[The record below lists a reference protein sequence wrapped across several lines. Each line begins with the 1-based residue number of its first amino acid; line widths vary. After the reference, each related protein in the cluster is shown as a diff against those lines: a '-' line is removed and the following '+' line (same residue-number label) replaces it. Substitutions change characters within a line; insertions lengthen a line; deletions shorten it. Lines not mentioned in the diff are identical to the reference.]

1 MGIRITTWNVNGIRN
16 PFGYEPW
23 REKRTFE
30 AMFETLETDIV
41 VMQETK
47 IQRKDLSDDMVL
59 VPGWDV
65 YFSLPKYKKGYS
77 GVAIY
82 TRNSKCCP
90 IRAEEGITGIL
101 CPPNSS
107 TSFRDLPPEQQIGGY
122 PKLGQLSSTIDEPTL
137 DSEGRCVILEF
148 PAFVLIGVYSPAT
161 RDDTRTDFRLG
172 FLEALDARVRNLV
185 DMGKQVVL
193 TGDLNII
200 RSEIDTAGVKEMLR
214 KEDMTLDEFM
224 STPSRRFLNQLVFGG
239 RVVGERDEGREQP
252 VLWDLCRIFHRDRLG
267 MYTCWETKKN
277 ARPGN
282 YGSRIDYV
290 LCSNGL
296 REWFED
302 SNIQE
307 GLLGSDHCPVYA
319 TLKDTIEVNGQTLHV
334 IDKMNPEG
342 MFVSGKRL
350 QEWST
355 KRLLP
360 TSAKL
365 IPEFDRRRSI
375 RDMFFK
381 PALPSKNKASN
392 KEASLPDIPETSS
405 EMPPA
410 PTLGGALSKNK
421 ETEIDFPTEPN
432 LQTVSLVSSRASLP
446 AETSVEAQTFL
457 PPTPPITASASE
469 PPSSYASND
478 SPAKRQAP
486 SPVSKRPQKK
496 NKGALKK
503 ESSKSGPS
511 KNQSSLMGF
520 FKPKTP
526 TPTSTSTFDLEKET
540 DGANDTPPP
549 IPTEPPSPLKQ
560 AVPVSPRFISKN
572 KPVDDDIEEWDAD
585 PPADQASRQDKV
597 HDPIV
602 AKESW
607 SKLLG
612 KRVPPMCEHNEPCIS
627 LLTKKPGVNCGEFS
641 FSLVPSIPRSAHS
654 PNCFPCLHA
663 SLQLPSSITI
673 VSFSLAS
680 QLVLVFFPLQHF
692 LLLLLDASFCYH
704 QHPSHHLMYPSVAY
718 YPSTSCSPSSCP
730 PSSCPLLPVPLFLSL
745 CFLSPFFLSSCFLLP
760 CFLSLC

>member
-1 MGIRITTWNVNGIRN
+1 MFPVNGIRCVRIFNTTSRWFLILCRN

-30 AMFETLETDIV
+30 AMFDTLETDIV

-101 CPPNSS
+101 CPPSSS
-107 TSFRDLPPEQQIGGY
+107 TSFRDLPPAQQIGGY
-122 PKLGQLSSTIDEPTL
+122 PKPGQLSSTIDEPTL

-214 KEDMTLDEFM
+214 KEDMTMDEFM
-224 STPSRRFLNQLVFGG
+224 SMPSRRFLNQLLFGG
-239 RVVGERDEGREQP
+239 RVIGDRDEGREQP
-252 VLWDLCRIFHRDRLG
+252 VLWDLCRIFHPDRLG

-290 LCSNGL
+290 LCSDGI
-296 REWFED
+296 RDWFSD

-319 TLKDTIEVNGQTLHV
+319 TLKDTVDIDGQTVHV
-334 IDKMNPEG
+334 IDRMNPEG
-342 MFVSGKRL
+342 MFVDGKRL

-355 KRLLP
+355 KMLLP

-381 PALPSKNKASN
+381 PGLPSKNKAASN
-392 KEASLPDIPETSS
+392 KETSLPDIPAKTTETSS
-405 EMPPA
+405 T
-410 PTLGGALSKNK
+410 PTSGGPLS
-421 ETEIDFPTEPN
+421 ETNETDNSNLPTKSN
-432 LQTVSLVSSRASLP
+432 LHMIPSISTHNSLP
-446 AETSVEAQTFL
+446 AAT
-457 PPTPPITASASE
+457 
-469 PPSSYASND
+469 ND

-486 SPVSKRPQKK
+486 SPLSKRPQKK
-496 NKGALKK
+496 NKAALKK

-511 KNQSSLMGF
+511 KNQSSLRGF

-526 TPTSTSTFDLEKET
+526 TPTPTSTSTPDLCDET
-540 DGANDTPPP
+540 DGAHDLPPQIP
-549 IPTEPPSPLKQ
+549 IEAPSPLKQ
-560 AVPVSPRFISKN
+560 SGLATPRFISRE
-572 KPVDDDIEEWDAD
+572 KPVVDDIEEWDSE
-585 PPADQASRQDKV
+585 PPAEDESNTDKV

-627 LLTKKPGVNCGEFS
+627 LLTKKPGVNCGRS
-641 FSLVPSIPRSAHS
+641 FYICSRPLGPTGDKETGTPFRCKTFIW
-654 PNCFPCLHA
+654 
-663 SLQLPSSITI
+663 SSDWNGK
-673 VSFSLAS
+673 
-680 QLVLVFFPLQHF
+680 Q
-692 LLLLLDASFCYH
+692 
-704 QHPSHHLMYPSVAY
+704 
-718 YPSTSCSPSSCP
+718 
-730 PSSCPLLPVPLFLSL
+730 
-745 CFLSPFFLSSCFLLP
+745 
-760 CFLSLC
+760 

>member
-23 REKRTFE
+23 REKRTF
-30 AMFETLETDIV
+30 D
-41 VMQETK
+41 
-47 IQRKDLSDDMVL
+47 RKDLTDDMVL

-122 PKLGQLSSTIDEPTL
+122 PKAGQLESTVDETTL
-137 DSEGRCVILEF
+137 DSEGRCVILQF

-161 RDDTRTDFRLG
+161 RDDSRTDFRLG

-185 DMGKQVVL
+185 QMGKQVVL

-200 RSEIDTAGVKEMLR
+200 RSDIDTAGLEETLR
-214 KEDMTLDEFM
+214 KNDMTVDEFF
-224 STPSRRFLNQLVFGG
+224 STPSRRFFNQLVFDG

-252 VLWDLCRIFHRDRLG
+252 VLWDLCRCFHPDRLG

-290 LCSNGL
+290 LCSDGIKD
-296 REWFED
+296 WFSESD
-302 SNIQE
+302 IQE

-319 TLKDTIEVNGQTLHV
+319 TLKDTVEVAGQTLHV

-342 MFVSGKRL
+342 MFVAGKRL
-350 QEWST
+350 QEWT
-355 KRLLP
+355 AKKLLP

-381 PALPSKNKASN
+381 KPSAN
-392 KEASLPDIPETSS
+392 KEASPLTDIPEKASETSS
-405 EMPPA
+405 NPAFGGPRSDNKDGFEIKESPIHIASAVSDLQRDPSISIPDPP
-410 PTLGGALSKNK
+410 
-421 ETEIDFPTEPN
+421 
-432 LQTVSLVSSRASLP
+432 QTDASIE
-446 AETSVEAQTFL
+446 AETSL
-457 PPTPPITASASE
+457 PPTPPVPSAASQ
-469 PPSSYASND
+469 PPSSYGSTN
-478 SPAKRQAP
+478 SPPKRQAP

-496 NKGALKK
+496 SKASLKK
-503 ESSKSGPS
+503 ESSSKSGLS
-511 KNQSSLMGF
+511 KGQSSLMGF
-520 FKPKTP
+520 FKPKAQAP
-526 TPTSTSTFDLEKET
+526 AAEPDLSKQT
-540 DGANDTPPP
+540 DGAGDEPQPSPTPPASA
-549 IPTEPPSPLKQ
+549 TAPLSKQ
-560 AVPVSPRFISKN
+560 TAPHSPRFLSKS
-572 KPVDDDIEEWDAD
+572 KQVVDDIEEWEDLEPAADAGPGMD
-585 PPADQASRQDKV
+585 RV

-627 LLTKKPGVNCGEFS
+627 LLTKKPGVNCGRS
-641 FSLVPSIPRSAHS
+641 FYICPRPLGPSGDKETGTPFRCKTFIW
-654 PNCFPCLHA
+654 
-663 SLQLPSSITI
+663 SSDWNGRP
-673 VSFSLAS
+673 
-680 QLVLVFFPLQHF
+680 QQ
-692 LLLLLDASFCYH
+692 
-704 QHPSHHLMYPSVAY
+704 
-718 YPSTSCSPSSCP
+718 
-730 PSSCPLLPVPLFLSL
+730 
-745 CFLSPFFLSSCFLLP
+745 
-760 CFLSLC
+760 